1 MKTKVVQEQQ
11 RTSQEQQV
19 VIKNLTEKLAQLEAK
34 IDDVQSN
41 GNLIRI
47 LRQK

>member
-41 GNLIRI
+41 RNLIRI